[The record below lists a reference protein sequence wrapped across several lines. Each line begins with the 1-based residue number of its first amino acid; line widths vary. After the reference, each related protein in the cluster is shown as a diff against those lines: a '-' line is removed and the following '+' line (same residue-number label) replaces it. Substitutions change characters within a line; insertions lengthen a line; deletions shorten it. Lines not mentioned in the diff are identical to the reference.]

1 VALVFVAGNAAD
13 VFAPELAE
21 AIDAELRKRF
31 PALPV
36 SHGEP
41 YRSDPVEAVGW
52 QQLQAR
58 ALRTIASPHLTG
70 LDAYQ
75 SAYLPLRFERVEHV
89 IIPTVA
95 DPLETGSLDALL
107 DELRLLAAHTS
118 LPTDDVE
125 LMQLAAKYLED
136 DALFDADLDVQTYVQ
151 LFLTARQAAAH
162 GAVMW
167 IDSGTG

>member
-1 VALVFVAGNAAD
+1 MALVFVAGNAAD
-13 VFAPELAE
+13 VFAQNLAQ

-31 PALPV
+31 PSLAAAG
-36 SHGEP
+36 GEA

-52 QQLQAR
+52 SQLQAR
-58 ALRTIASPHLTG
+58 AMRTVAAPHLTG

-75 SAYLPLRFERVEHV
+75 SVYLPLRFERVEH
-89 IIPTVA
+89 IIVPTVA

-107 DELRLLAAHTS
+107 DELRLFAAKAS

-136 DALFDADLDVQTYVQ
+136 DDLFDADLDIQTYVQ
-151 LFLTARQAAAH
+151 LLLTAKQAAAH
-162 GAVMW
+162 GVALW
-167 IDSGTG
+167 IASE